1 VRGAALV
8 FPLSGPSPVP
18 YSARPR
24 SAALRLPRL
33 TVSARTTTTAALCL
47 SAALLGATSARGQTA
62 APATSSAPSPPPNP
76 DAGAPSQTAKPD
88 TATPP
93 EQPKAEGASAASQ
106 LTKPDTP
113 AAAGSDT
120 IVEIRVEGNR
130 RVEPAAV
137 TRALKNKV
145 GSAYDPNL
153 TAADLQGL
161 WALGYF
167 ADIQLLTQVLPQ
179 GGLAYIIR
187 VIERPTVHIV
197 KLEGNEELG
206 TDDFKDDMDIKGYS
220 ILDMDA
226 VRRNAK
232 KIQQKYFEK
241 GFFLAEVTYRI
252 DPWVPGTTPGKAVPN
267 SKPTAN
273 LASAAQAEEWVDI
286 NFVINEH
293 AKVMVK
299 SINLIGAIRVS
310 PDELKAQMA
319 TQEGSYLSFITQA
332 GTYRE
337 EMFQRDLA
345 VIEAAYYDRG
355 YLNVKVEKPSVSL
368 SPDKKLIFI
377 DIRIEEGDPFRISKV
392 DFAGDLL
399 FPKEQLYLQVI
410 SRPGEYFSR
419 QAIIHDDNALAE
431 MYQDLGFAYANW
443 TPETAIDPVAK
454 TVAVTFTVQKGKPQ
468 LIETITIVGNTKT
481 RDRVIR
487 REMRIYEG
495 ELFRG
500 SGVRVSKER
509 ITALGFFETVEI
521 NFKPGSDDSHVAIT
535 TEVKE
540 KATGAFQ
547 VGAGFS
553 SVENFIFT
561 AQVSQSNF
569 LGWGN
574 TASLSAQVS
583 GLRQLFTASF
593 YEPYFLDSPFI
604 FTLDLFRTQID
615 SYDFTRQ
622 SIGGAVG
629 WGYHLLDD
637 LTGAVTYTLE
647 GVSAIPGGSG
657 INGGLIPTSGAI
669 PSPANRFR
677 SGVTSAV
684 RFALTYDRRD
694 NRLYPTKGLVLYG
707 SVEVAPDWLGGNFN
721 FARFQAYTRFYV
733 PLPGGL
739 IFKTQFTIG
748 YIAELN
754 PANPLPISEQYLLG
768 GINSLRGYALNS
780 ISPTELIGTV
790 ARGDFIASQFT
801 TGGNKEFIVNVELE
815 IPIIPKAGVRGVLF
829 FDAGNVFAV
838 NANFFQDFQYRLPLG
853 LFMAAGWGVRWFSP
867 VGPLRFEWGVPLTP
881 RPQDQGVLFEFTIG
895 NSF

>member
-1 VRGAALV
+1 VSGAALV

-24 SAALRLPRL
+24 PAAPRSSRL
-33 TVSARTTTTAALCL
+33 TVSARTTTKAALCL
-47 SAALLGATSARGQTA
+47 AAGVLVWASAAHG
-62 APATSSAPSPPPNP
+62 
-76 DAGAPSQTAKPD
+76 QTAKPD
-88 TATPP
+88 T
-93 EQPKAEGASAASQ
+93 
-106 LTKPDTP
+106 P
-113 AAAGSDT
+113 AAPGSDT
-120 IVEIRVEGNR
+120 ITEIRVEGNR

-137 TRALKNKV
+137 SRALKNKV
-145 GSAYDPNL
+145 GSPYDPGL
-153 TAADLQGL
+153 TGADLQGL

-187 VIERPTVHIV
+187 VIERPSIHEI
-197 KLEGNEELG
+197 KLEGNDELG
-206 TDDFKDDMDIKGYS
+206 KDDFKDDVDLKRFS

-232 KIQQKYFEK
+232 KIQAKYLEK
-241 GFFLAEVTYRI
+241 GFFLAEVTYRV
-252 DPWVPGTTPGKAVPN
+252 DPFIPGSTSSTDTKTPSGKPAPPPPRNPN
-267 SKPTAN
+267 LGPISTA
-273 LASAAQAEEWVDI
+273 AEQVDVI
-286 NFVINEH
+286 FVINEH

-299 SINLIGAIRVS
+299 TVSLIGAIKVP
-310 PDELKAQMA
+310 PDELKPLML
-319 TQEGSYLSFITQA
+319 TKEGNYLSFITQD
-332 GTYRE
+332 GTFRE
-337 EMFQRDLA
+337 EAFQRDLA

-377 DIRIEEGDPFRISKV
+377 DIRIEEGDPFRVSKI

-399 FPKEQLYLQVI
+399 FPKEELFLQVY
-410 SRPGEYFSR
+410 SRVGEYFSR

-431 MYQDLGFAYANW
+431 MYQDLGYAYSNW
-443 TPETAIDPVAK
+443 SPETAVDPATK
-454 TVAVTFTVQKGKPQ
+454 TVAITFTVQKGKPQ
-468 LIETITIVGNTKT
+468 TVETISIVGNSKT

-487 REMRIYEG
+487 RQMRIYEG

-500 SGVRVSKER
+500 SGMRVSKER

-521 NFKPGSDDSHVAIT
+521 NFKPGSDDSHVAVT
-535 TEVKE
+535 VEVKE
-540 KATGAFQ
+540 KATGSFQ

-553 SVENFIFT
+553 SVESFIFT

-574 TASLSAQVS
+574 TASLSAQIS
-583 GLRQLFTASF
+583 GLRQLFTASI
-593 YEPYFLDSPFI
+593 YEPYFLDTDFI
-604 FTLDLFRTQID
+604 FTLDLFRTQVD
-615 SYDFTRQ
+615 SYDFTRE
-622 SIGGAVG
+622 SAGGAVG

-637 LTGAVTYTLE
+637 LTAAITYTLE
-647 GVSAIPGGSG
+647 YVSAIPGGSG

-677 SGVTSAV
+677 SGRTSST
-684 RFALTYDRRD
+684 RLSLTYDKRD
-694 NRLYPTKGLVLYG
+694 NRLYPTKGMILFG

-733 PLPGGL
+733 PLPLGM

-748 YIAELN
+748 YIAELD
-754 PANPLPISEQYLLG
+754 PSNPLPISEQYLIG

-780 ISPTELIGTV
+780 ISPTLLIGTL
-790 ARGDFIASQFT
+790 ARGDFVASQFT
-801 TGGNKEFIVNVELE
+801 TGGNKEFIANFEVEF
-815 IPIIPKAGVRGVLF
+815 PIVPKAGIRGVVF

-838 NANFFQDFQYRLPLG
+838 DANFFQDRQYRLPLG
-853 LFMAAGWGVRWFSP
+853 LFLATGFGIRWFSP
-867 VGPLRFEWGVPLTP
+867 VGPLRFEWGIPLTP
-881 RPQDQGVLFEFTIG
+881 RPQDQGILFEFTIG